1 MRPIRSRC
9 EHHDCH
15 RASGASRPDTA
26 PTHTSRTPRTYHD
39 GKHAR
44 EQPRPASGQ
53 ANPACESSH
62 MAGQRIKALM
72 VCARKVRRL
81 SGSEKAPSGR
91 QFGSK
96 NETYPSAVGEPTYFS
111 VNRIN
116 RRRGAHFWPRHGARR
131 RRVSHNSS
139 VPCCCNNLASRRAAS
154 TLRGL
159 FAAWLGVY
167 NAGQLVVGHGHPMP
181 GAVPPSGRA
190 DRWTLANSPRGAAQ
204 PAAAQTI
211 WGRSPV
217 TARGAP

>member
-1 MRPIRSRC
+1 
-9 EHHDCH
+9 
-15 RASGASRPDTA
+15 
-26 PTHTSRTPRTYHD
+26 
-39 GKHAR
+39 
-44 EQPRPASGQ
+44 
-53 ANPACESSH
+53 

-72 VCARKVRRL
+72 VFARKVRRL

-190 DRWTLANSPRGAAQ
+190 GRGTEAWDHPRRDSTSGG
-204 PAAAQTI
+204 
-211 WGRSPV
+211 GREFMGSKSRHR
-217 TARGAP
+217 TGAPYPFHRHHQIVA